1 MAVFIHS
8 LLIYYAIVGEHRE
21 RVFRLPLQKLGIL
34 ARVFCW
40 WREDTLSYL
49 AREHI

>member
-34 ARVFCW
+34 ARVFC
-40 WREDTLSYL
+40 LPL
-49 AREHI
+49 GNIAFLVNH